1 MSTTVGG
8 VLVEWAEAW
17 SEHDVDRVAGIF
29 TDDCVYEDVTFGA
42 VNQGKDELKAFGS
55 AFLAAVP
62 DLKVEL
68 HSAFVGDRRGAMEWT
83 MSGTQTGDMPGLPAT
98 GKRFSLRGASV
109 VELREGKLSRCSD
122 YWDLATL
129 LKQLEVMS

>member
-1 MSTTVGG
+1 MSTNSAGM
-8 VLVEWAEAW
+8 LAEWADAW
-17 SEHDVDRVAGIF
+17 SEHDVDRVAAIF

-42 VNQGKDELKAFGS
+42 VNHGKDELKAFGG

-62 DLKVEL
+62 DVSVEL
-68 HSAFVGDRRGAMEWT
+68 HSAFVADEHGGMEWT
-83 MSGTQTGDMPGLPAT
+83 MSGTQTGDLPGLPAT

-109 VELREGKLSRCSD
+109 VELRGGKLSRCSD

-129 LKQLEVMS
+129 RRQLGVMS